1 MRPRLAFLPGAAA
14 ALLFA
19 LAIIGCGNGS
29 HISAIQEVEADCGNV
44 QYGGEGNASKLIVS
58 DLPLKGDSAER
69 SRQMNYAILQVL
81 TSKGWQAGPG
91 IELAF
96 QACDDSLGSTG
107 EWDQALC
114 RSNAQAYS
122 SNPDVIGVIGTY
134 NSGCAAAQIS
144 ILNRA
149 PGGGVAMVS
158 PGNTLVCLT
167 EPSPTLCAADEPGVF
182 YPTGKRNYARVVGAP
197 ARPGGGG
204 GAVAPGP
211 GRPPPH
217 RGVANDAVQGAGLA
231 SFARSQGITDP
242 YVLFAA
248 GDPTS
253 EGQAQAFAR
262 SAFQL
267 GMRVSG
273 IESWD
278 PGASSYLS
286 LLQHVRRRRS
296 DAVVLAG
303 LLEQNGVQLI
313 RDKETALGPNDGPV
327 KLLAFDGFAQQAT
340 IDNTGLGSKGIYV
353 SLPGKVPGAL
363 AGQGQ
368 VVVEALRASI
378 TANPIEGSA
387 PYTAQAAAL
396 LVQAIRRGGG
406 TRTGTIAQLFQTRV
420 EDGITGS
427 FVITPS
433 GDPEPAPPISVQRAD
448 RTFVLAQT
456 INPPPQ
462 LVDVARG
469 R

>member
-182 YPTGKRNYARVVGAP
+182 YPTGKRNYARV
-197 ARPGGGG
+197 
-204 GAVAPGP
+204 
-211 GRPPPH
+211 
-217 RGVANDAVQGAGLA
+217 VANDAVQGAGLA

>member
-182 YPTGKRNYARVVGAP
+182 YPTGKRNYARVV
-197 ARPGGGG
+197 
-204 GAVAPGP
+204 
-211 GRPPPH
+211 
-217 RGVANDAVQGAGLA
+217 ANDAVQGAGLA

-286 LLQHVRRRRS
+286 LMQQVRRRRS

-313 RDKETALGPNDGPV
+313 RDKERALGPNDGPV

>member
-182 YPTGKRNYARVVGAP
+182 YPTGKRNYARVV
-197 ARPGGGG
+197 
-204 GAVAPGP
+204 
-211 GRPPPH
+211 
-217 RGVANDAVQGAGLA
+217 ANDAVQGAGLA

-378 TANPIEGSA
+378 TTNPIEGSA

-469 R
+469 H